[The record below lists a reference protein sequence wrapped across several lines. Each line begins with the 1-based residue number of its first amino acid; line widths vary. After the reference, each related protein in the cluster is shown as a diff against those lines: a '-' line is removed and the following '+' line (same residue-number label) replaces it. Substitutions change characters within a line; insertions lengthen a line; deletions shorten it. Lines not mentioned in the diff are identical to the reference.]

1 MGDSVSGLGC
11 CGGSAS
17 ESCSDEIN
25 DNSSFVAR
33 VLVIED
39 GAVSAKAICLQLTQ
53 LGYIV
58 AGVFASGEEALSRV
72 CELAPDVVV
81 MDIGLAGKLDGVDT
95 AEQIH
100 RLYDVPVVYLTS
112 ATDDA
117 TFQRAKLTNPLAWL
131 EKPVSLETLHRGL
144 RMALYQRELYRKLR
158 ISEAKYRRI
167 VETMSEGLVILD
179 AEYRIIFANSRFQS
193 QIQCDS
199 EGCFNFFFPSMLSA
213 DTAEYLLDQIAHLD
227 DSGKIVVDGYLRSA
241 GGGELPVR
249 FSVASWGGTGEICHC
264 EIADRHGYICVVND
278 MSAQRASELAR
289 REAENRYRTLFES
302 VLDGVY
308 QSLPD
313 GRFLEVN
320 PAMAAMFGY
329 DSPSAMIMEVGDIS
343 TQLYADPADRA
354 LFLDVL
360 RENGRVSRH
369 QVRMK
374 KRNGEVIWV
383 ELSAHAVCNEDDEIL
398 SVEGMLFDITE
409 RKLTE
414 QDLRRRASR
423 DDLTGLYNRV
433 YFREWFDNAL
443 VLATRN
449 TNRLG
454 LLYVDLN
461 DFKKVNDMFGHMAG
475 DKVLREVAVRL
486 RDCVR
491 ESDMVARIGG
501 DEFCVALEGL
511 HSSEDAMRVAME
523 INQTLSRPLKLNDT
537 EVSVGAS
544 LGVAIFPDD
553 GMVAEDLLGRADT
566 AMYKAKQDG
575 AGVMFWRALG
585 KRVAS

>member
-1 MGDSVSGLGC
+1 
-11 CGGSAS
+11 
-17 ESCSDEIN
+17 
-25 DNSSFVAR
+25 
-33 VLVIED
+33 
-39 GAVSAKAICLQLTQ
+39 
-53 LGYIV
+53 
-58 AGVFASGEEALSRV
+58 
-72 CELAPDVVV
+72 
-81 MDIGLAGKLDGVDT
+81 
-95 AEQIH
+95 
-100 RLYDVPVVYLTS
+100 
-112 ATDDA
+112 
-117 TFQRAKLTNPLAWL
+117 
-131 EKPVSLETLHRGL
+131 
-144 RMALYQRELYRKLR
+144 
-158 ISEAKYRRI
+158 
-167 VETMSEGLVILD
+167 
-179 AEYRIIFANSRFQS
+179 
-193 QIQCDS
+193 
-199 EGCFNFFFPSMLSA
+199 
-213 DTAEYLLDQIAHLD
+213 
-227 DSGKIVVDGYLRSA
+227 
-241 GGGELPVR
+241 
-249 FSVASWGGTGEICHC
+249 
-264 EIADRHGYICVVND
+264 
-278 MSAQRASELAR
+278 
-289 REAENRYRTLFES
+289 
-302 VLDGVY
+302 
-308 QSLPD
+308 
-313 GRFLEVN
+313 
-320 PAMAAMFGY
+320 
-329 DSPSAMIMEVGDIS
+329 
-343 TQLYADPADRA
+343 LYADPADRA

-360 RENGRVSRH
+360 RENGRVSRY